1 MPLIYEDSIDDS
13 VGVAR
18 STLERFAYNTGA
30 SDRLDFNVG
39 NAFLIAI
46 RARAATATAGVGLD
60 PDTAQQYLLTK
71 EVSDEA
77 KISDVMSALGYFS
90 PTVADLIRVASS
102 LSIAELAEA
111 SDTVGIAPLAT
122 AAQALAVIESLGL
135 SGAVLGASIKGL
147 TIAETVRLLDGLF
160 NFFSANVNE
169 TVGIDPAFVATKLA
183 VALAQAGVG
192 IEPTVSRALVL
203 RIDAVDGV
211 DIEDID
217 LEKMFFNPTLA
228 DLIQI
233 SAAYIAPNDVFTIW
247 NVNAVTGAVS
257 QYDNYAFNSFAN
269 FGQMYIGADE
279 DGLYELNGCNDEGSA
294 IIARIKSGLAQLT
307 ESRFTMIR
315 DAYIGM
321 RSDGT
326 FVLRI
331 TTGEKE
337 VYDYTFD
344 NQNMKTTRVQLG
356 KGMRTRY
363 ASFELISTGSD
374 FDLDSVEFIPLS
386 SARRV

>member
-1 MPLIYEDSIDDS
+1 MAIFTQVQTDSIRTSRS
-13 VGVAR
+13 VGAMYR
-18 STLERFAYNTGA
+18 ATPTAADLIEFK
-30 SDRLDFNVG
+30 VG
-39 NAFLIAI
+39 DSFLTAI
-46 RARAATATAGVGLD
+46 RAEAATVAETTGIQTTIVQKYFKTD
-60 PDTAQQYLLTK
+60 ST
-71 EVSDEA
+71 SDEVRVA
-77 KISDVMSALGYFS
+77 DVMAVLGNYR
-90 PTVADLIRVASS
+90 PTVADLISIATSVTKGQRVTATDGIGVAS
-102 LSIAELAEA
+102 LAK
-111 SDTVGIAPLAT
+111 
-122 AAQALAVIESLGL
+122 AAYALRIIEELGL
-135 SGAVLGASIKGL
+135 TSVVLGKSIQKL
-147 TIAETVRLLDGLF
+147 TVAETTRLLDSIFNFFAEGIAETVGIG
-160 NFFSANVNE
+160 FSSVQ
-169 TVGIDPAFVATKLA
+169 TKLA
-183 VALAQAGVG
+183 VKSATDSIG
-192 IEPTVSRALVL
+192 IAPSVARVLVL
-203 RIDAVDGV
+203 RISATDRVNID
-211 DIEDID
+211 DID
-217 LEKMFFNPTLA
+217 LEKMLFRPSPA
-228 DLIQI
+228 DLIEI
-233 SAAYIAPNDVFTIW
+233 SAAYIAPNDVFTTW
-247 NVNAVTGAVS
+247 NVNAITGAVS
-257 QYDNYAFNSFAN
+257 QYDNYSFNSFAN

-279 DGLYELNGCNDEGSA
+279 NGLYELNGCNDEGSA

-386 SARRV
+386 SVRRV

>member
-18 STLERFAYNTGA
+18 STLERFAYGKTA
-30 SDRLDFNVG
+30 SDQLKFDVG
-39 NAFLIAI
+39 NSFLIAI
-46 RARAATATAGVGLD
+46 RARTATATAGVGLD

-71 EVSDEA
+71 TASDEA

-135 SGAVLGASIKGL
+135 SGAVLGASIQGL
-147 TIAETVRLLDGLF
+147 TVAETVRLLDGLF

-192 IEPTVSRALVL
+192 IDPTVSRVLVL

-217 LEKMFFNPTLA
+217 LEKMFFEPTLA